1 MALKIEDY
9 ALIGDCQTA
18 GLVGRDGSLDWLCFP
33 RFDSAACFSALLGTP
48 EHGRW
53 QIAPADPGW
62 RVTRAYRDGT
72 LVLET
77 TFETETGAVAVIDC
91 MPIRTAQPDVVRIVR
106 GLRGSVR
113 MRTHLV
119 IRFDYGSITPWV
131 TREDGMLRAVG
142 GPDAL
147 ALRTPV
153 ALHAEGWATTGDFV
167 VEAGDEVPFV
177 LTWHLSHEAVPA
189 PIDPAAA
196 LDATTEWWREWSA
209 RCTYEGEWRE
219 AVLRSLIT
227 LKALTYGPTGGIVA
241 APTTSL
247 PEHIGGQRNWDY
259 RYCWLRDSTFT
270 LAALLQ
276 SGYAD
281 EARAWREW
289 LLRAVAG
296 RGDELH
302 IMYGLS
308 GERRLPERD
317 LGWLPGYENSVPVRT
332 GNAAHHQ
339 FQLDVFGEVLD
350 CLYLARRSG
359 LAESWGDWRIERE
372 LLDRLESVW
381 DHPDEG
387 IWEIRG
393 RTQQFT
399 HSKLMAWVAFDRAIK
414 DVERFGLDGPVDR
427 WRGLRDQIHR
437 DVCNRG
443 FSRERGAF
451 VQHYG
456 STEVDAS
463 LLMMCEVGFLPATD
477 PRITGTVAA
486 IERDLVRDGFV
497 GRYRTESGVD
507 GLPRGEGA
515 FLLCT
520 FWLADNYTLMGR
532 RSEAQDIFERV
543 LSIRNDVGLLAEEYD
558 PIARRQL
565 GNFPQAFSHLGL
577 INTARNL
584 TQRDK
589 PATARQS
596 P

>member
-18 GLVGRDGSLDWLCFP
+18 GLVGRDGSIDWLCFP
-33 RFDSAACFSALLGTP
+33 RFDSGACFAGLLGTP

-53 QIAPADPGW
+53 QIAPAGPAG
-62 RVTRAYRDGT
+62 RVTRAYRGDT

-77 TFETETGAVAVIDC
+77 TFETETGAVTVIDC
-91 MPIRTAQPDVVRIVR
+91 MPIRTAQPDVVRVVR
-106 GLRGSVR
+106 GLRGAVR

-131 TREDGMLRAVG
+131 TRDDGMLRAVG

-153 ALHAEGWATTGDFV
+153 ALHAEGWATTGEFV
-167 VEAGDEVPFV
+167 VEQGDEVPFV
-177 LTWHLSHEAVPA
+177 LSWHLSHEPPPA
-189 PIDPAAA
+189 PIDAVAAIES
-196 LDATTEWWREWSA
+196 TTEWWREWSA
-209 RCTYEGEWRE
+209 RCTYQGEWRD

-227 LKALTYGPTGGIVA
+227 LKALTYGPTGGIIA

-247 PEHIGGQRNWDY
+247 PEHLGGERNWDY

-276 SGYAD
+276 SGYDD
-281 EARAWREW
+281 EAKSWREW

-296 RGDELH
+296 RGEELH

-308 GERRLPERD
+308 GERRLPERE
-317 LGWLPGYENSVPVRT
+317 LEWLPGYENSAPVRI

-359 LAESWGDWRIERE
+359 LDEGWGDWRIERE

-381 DHPDEG
+381 ERPDEG

-393 RTQQFT
+393 AKQHFT

-414 DVERFGLDGPVDR
+414 DVERFGVDGPVDT
-427 WRGLRDQIHR
+427 WRRLRDQIHHE
-437 DVCNRG
+437 VCERG
-443 FSRERGAF
+443 FNRERGAF

-477 PRITGTVAA
+477 PRIAGTVAA
-486 IERDLVRDGFV
+486 IERDLVRGGFV
-497 GRYRTESGVD
+497 DRYRTASGVD

-520 FWLADNYTLMGR
+520 FWLADNYALMGR
-532 RSEAQDIFERV
+532 QSEARDIFERV
-543 LSIRNDVGLLAEEYD
+543 LAIRNDVGLLAEEYD
-558 PIARRQL
+558 PVARRQL

-584 TQRDK
+584 TQPDK
-589 PATARQS
+589 PATSRQS
-596 P
+596 G